1 MRIMDW
7 SSDVCSSDLAAVES
21 ARLSRH
27 LAAQIYGE
35 PPANGYVYGG
45 SGGGRRSPG
54 CMEYGTGVYTGALP
68 YHSGGNVEPYGT
80 KSRVRS
86 DQPVHFGLMFN
97 VQRLL
102 GDSIGAVVDAMQ
114 PRGGG
119 DPFYTLTIHD
129 PEAISQLYYLEFPT
143 G

>member
-1 MRIMDW
+1 MAFRLGGYMVESNCGHIGD
-7 SSDVCSSDLAAVES
+7 DIDPKGGNDPTLYGYRAAVES

-54 CMEYGTGVYTGALP
+54 CMEYGAGVYTGALP

-86 DQPVHFGLMFN
+86 EQPVHFGLMFN
-97 VQRLL
+97 VRSEEHTSELQSLMR
-102 GDSIGAVVDAMQ
+102 
-114 PRGGG
+114 
-119 DPFYTLTIHD
+119 
-129 PEAISQLYYLEFPT
+129 IS
-143 G
+143 

>member
-1 MRIMDW
+1 MRISDW
-7 SSDVCSSDLAAVES
+7 SSDVCSSDL
-21 ARLSRH
+21 

-54 CMEYGTGVYTGALP
+54 CMEYGTGVYTGELP

-86 DQPVHFGLMFN
+86 EQPVHFGLMFN

-102 GDSIGAVVDAMQ
+102 GDRFGAVVDAMQ
-114 PRGGG
+114 PGGSG
-119 DPFYTLTIHD
+119 DPFSTLSFHERVELST
-129 PEAISQLYYLEFPT
+129 LYSL
-143 G
+143 GR

>member
-1 MRIMDW
+1 MIRRPPRSTLSYTLFPYMTLFRSCYMVESNCGHIGD
-7 SSDVCSSDLAAVES
+7 DIDPKGGNDPTLYGYRAAVES

-54 CMEYGTGVYTGALP
+54 CMEYGKGVYTGALP

-86 DQPVHFGLMFN
+86 EQPVH
-97 VQRLL
+97 
-102 GDSIGAVVDAMQ
+102 
-114 PRGGG
+114 
-119 DPFYTLTIHD
+119 
-129 PEAISQLYYLEFPT
+129 LERT
-143 G
+143 K

>member
-1 MRIMDW
+1 MLFCVFVFYWYGDHRDLHVLIH
-7 SSDVCSSDLAAVES
+7 SFPTRRSSDLVES

-86 DQPVHFGLMFN
+86 EQPVHFGLMFN
-97 VQRLL
+97 VQRDRKSTRLN
-102 GDSIGAVVDAMQ
+102 SS
-114 PRGGG
+114 
-119 DPFYTLTIHD
+119 H
-129 PEAISQLYYLEFPT
+129 
-143 G
+143 